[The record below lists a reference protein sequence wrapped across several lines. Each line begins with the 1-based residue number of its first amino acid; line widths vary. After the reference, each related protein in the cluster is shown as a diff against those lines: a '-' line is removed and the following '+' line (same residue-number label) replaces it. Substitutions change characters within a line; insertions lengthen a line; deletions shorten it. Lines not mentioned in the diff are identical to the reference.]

1 MPTKEQDLKLDKLD
15 QASAKG
21 DSRRS
26 FSKLVVV
33 KLGVQPK
40 PYYPKLKDESGK
52 TVVDENGVA
61 KRSEKQ
67 AGWQYTVVEYRTCET
82 VRFVY
87 PTLLKMPRGYYVVS
101 GYGYDGEIVF
111 VYEDSLIC
119 RQIHDVLD
127 GVAYKV
133 RK

>member
-82 VRFVY
+82 VRFLY

-101 GYGYDGEIVF
+101 GYGYGGDYSSKWI
-111 VYEDSLIC
+111 DK
-119 RQIHDVLD
+119 DV
-127 GVAYKV
+127 KV
-133 RK
+133 SNY